1 MSKYN
6 KKTKYPYE
14 RERRKPFITLWFIN
28 AHDIGTTIPFKCYPE
43 IKKKTELCTS
53 SIWYTLTPNKKKR
66 IKKAAKN

>member
-43 IKKKTELCTS
+43 IKKKNRTLHILYMINLKFQNTMEFCTS
-53 SIWYTLTPNKKKR
+53 SI
-66 IKKAAKN
+66 